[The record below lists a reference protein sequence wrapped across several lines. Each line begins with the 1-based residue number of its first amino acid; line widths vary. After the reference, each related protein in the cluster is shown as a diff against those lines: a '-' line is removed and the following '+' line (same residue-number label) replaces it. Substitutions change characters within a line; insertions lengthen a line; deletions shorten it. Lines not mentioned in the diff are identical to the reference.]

1 MNHPEVSSCKGCS
14 LRGSCAAGESVAE
27 GLRGAALAGRAALC
41 FLVPAA
47 SAIAAAVI
55 AGEANAGLA
64 AAVAALLAAA
74 GVASLLGRFRRRKR
88 EGSS

>member
-1 MNHPEVSSCKGCS
+1 MNDPEVSSCRGCS
-14 LRGSCAAGESVAE
+14 LRESCAAGESAE
-27 GLRGAALAGRAALC
+27 GLRGAALVGRAALC

-47 SAIAAAVI
+47 AAIAAAVI